1 MSSSTFI
8 FNNSAAIELCKQY
21 SLGKRQFY
29 KAQLPRA
36 ELRRA
41 SLSRVD
47 LREGDLNHANL
58 KNADLSYADLR
69 ECCLNRADLS
79 GANLTGANLAG
90 ADLARANLAGAKLIE
105 ANLNGACLSKAY
117 LTGADLTKVNLR
129 QGDLTGTY
137 LNGVDLGQANLSGA
151 CYDDD
156 TSFPANFNP
165 VIAGMLLNCTVEE
178 LVNQFNYICQ
188 CSKCYLGNQ
197 LTIKYLHSSRPD
209 FDWLNRFKIEYSAQI
224 IFDGLPTETITTL
237 QLRWFHKWINAFI
250 QDCSQLI
257 KKFPDLINSK

>member
-1 MSSSTFI
+1 MNSSTFV

-21 SLGKRQFY
+21 SLGKREFY

-41 SLSRVD
+41 SLSQVD

-79 GANLTGANLAG
+79 GANLTKANLAG
-90 ADLARANLAGAKLIE
+90 AELNGANLAGAKLLE
-105 ANLNGACLSKAY
+105 ANLNGACLTKAY
-117 LTGADLTKVNLR
+117 LMGADLTKANLR
-129 QGDLTGTY
+129 QADLTGTY
-137 LNGVDLGQANLSGA
+137 LNGVDLGQANLNGA

-156 TSFPANFNP
+156 TSLPANFNP
-165 VIAGMLLNCTVEE
+165 VTAGMLVNCTVEE
-178 LVNQFNYICQ
+178 LVNQFNFICQ
-188 CSKCYLGNQ
+188 CSKHYLGSQ

-209 FDWLNRFKIEYSAQI
+209 FDWLNQFTIDRSAQI
-224 IFDGLPTETITTL
+224 SFNGSPKETITNI
-237 QLRWFHKWINAFI
+237 QLRWFYKWINTFI
-250 QDCSQLI
+250 RDGSQLI
-257 KKFPDLINSK
+257 KNFPDLINSN